1 MSELFPGAW
10 YQSGGYRGVG
20 QYLCLIDSC
29 RTNLVS
35 SGSRKEGRDVRLGSP
50 RPNVGLVMGSV
61 ASKNVVRVGFWV
73 GVALAFGAWVAVAR
87 GATAAAEYYAA
98 YLLELSL
105 SVDNIFVFVIVF
117 SELHIPAEHQHR
129 VLRWGIAGALVFRA
143 VMIAAGIAL
152 VERVSWIMYPFSAL
166 ILFAAWRML
175 FAEERE
181 RRVVAGACDVC
192 STWIARVVRVS
203 PVLHGHDFWRREG
216 GRLVATPLFVAL
228 AVIETTD
235 IVFALDSVPA
245 VLAITRNPLIVYSSN
260 VLAMFGL
267 RSLYFVVSDALD
279 RLRYMRQGLATV
291 LLFTA
296 VKMVSSDWV
305 HISPGV
311 SVGIIGLVLG
321 VTIALSIW
329 PRRHEG
335 ASRT

>member
-1 MSELFPGAW
+1 MASETKIKTAAPSITSRNVRRVAFWIA
-10 YQSGGYRGVG
+10 VG
-20 QYLCLIDSC
+20 
-29 RTNLVS
+29 
-35 SGSRKEGRDVRLGSP
+35 
-50 RPNVGLVMGSV
+50 
-61 ASKNVVRVGFWV
+61 
-73 GVALAFGAWVAVAR
+73 LAFGVWVAVAH

-117 SELHIPAEHQHR
+117 SELHIPAEHQRR
-129 VLRWGIAGALVFRA
+129 VLGWGITSALVFRA
-143 VMIAAGIAL
+143 VMIGAGIAL
-152 VERVSWIMYPFSAL
+152 VQRVQWIMYPFGAL

-192 STWIARVVRVS
+192 ATWIARVVPVS
-203 PVLHGHDFWRREG
+203 PALHGDDFWRREG

-267 RSLYFVVSDALD
+267 RSLYFVVSDVLD
-279 RLRYMRQGLATV
+279 RLRYLRQGLAAV
-291 LLFTA
+291 LVFTGT
-296 VKMVSSDWV
+296 KMIGSEWV
-305 HISPGV
+305 HISPVV
-311 SVGIIGLVLG
+311 SVGIIAFVLG
-321 VTIALSIW
+321 VTIALSLW
-329 PRRHEG
+329 PRRSG
-335 ASRT
+335 K